1 MENSSHRQILKSSAI
16 IGGSTVITIA
26 LSIVRTKAMAL
37 LLGPSGIGRVG
48 ILDSIIQLARTVACL
63 GLESSGVRQIAEA
76 NGKGD
81 QRAVAVTVLCL
92 RKICL
97 ALGAVGAVGVYLLRY
112 RISEWS
118 FGDRTHAGTV
128 GWVSIAVFFGVVS
141 AGQGALLQ
149 GMRQIWSL
157 AVVKIAGAVCALVF
171 SVPIIYFF
179 GAKGIVAYLL
189 IVYLCV
195 LLASW
200 WRARQVEVQRESA
213 GWGEQARQV
222 RALLKWGAVFLGTA
236 FIATFVIYASR
247 ALVTRH
253 MGLNATGQFQA
264 AVALSEIYVGFIL
277 SAMGTEFYPRL
288 TAHAGDHKAS
298 NRMVNEQISIS
309 LLLGIPGILAT
320 LLFGGLII
328 KIFYSGKFL
337 EAADILK
344 WQMPGVFLRLAT
356 WPLGIGLAAKGC
368 SKSFFFAAAIGG
380 TVEVLLMKF
389 LTHSAHLEYL
399 GLAST
404 IANCVSLPLTTLL
417 LCRASGFLWTSF
429 NALLMT
435 CGALAIA
442 SMLTRSKPFFSG
454 VPLFSAGVAVIAGF
468 GWYSVHKMAV
478 LTGYSGVPAL
488 LKDLQARIL
497 KKMGIGFKAAGG

>member
-26 LSIVRTKAMAL
+26 LSIVRTKVMAI
-37 LLGPSGIGRVG
+37 LLGPAGIGLVG

-81 QRAVAVTVLCL
+81 QRIVAVTVLCL

-97 ALGAVGAVGVYLLRY
+97 LLGAAGAVGVFLLRY

-118 FGDRTHAGTV
+118 FGDRTHAGAV
-128 GWVSIAVFFGVVS
+128 GWVSIAVFLGVVS

-157 AVVKIAGAVCALVF
+157 ALVKIAGAACALVF
-171 SVPIIYFF
+171 SVPIVYFL
-179 GAKGIVAYLL
+179 GVEGIVPYLL
-189 IVYLCV
+189 FVYLSV
-195 LLASW
+195 LVASW
-200 WRARQVEVQRESA
+200 WRARQVEVQREA
-213 GWGEQARQV
+213 ATWREQAGQV
-222 RALLKWGAVFLGTA
+222 RALMKWGAVFLGTA
-236 FIATFVIYASR
+236 SIATFVVYASR
-247 ALVTRH
+247 ALVSRH
-253 MGLNATGQFQA
+253 MGLDATGQFQA
-264 AVALSEIYVGFIL
+264 SVALSEIYVGFIL

-288 TAHAGDHKAS
+288 TAHAGDNQVC

-309 LLLGIPGILAT
+309 LLLGIPGVLVT
-320 LLFGGLII
+320 LLFGGFII
-328 KIFYSGKFL
+328 KIFYSGRFL

-344 WQMPGVFLRLAT
+344 WQMPGVLLRLAT

-368 SKSFFFAAAIGG
+368 SKSFFFTAAVGG
-380 TVEVLLMKF
+380 AVEVLLLKF
-389 LTHSAHLEYL
+389 LTHSAQLEYV

-404 IANCVSLPLTTLL
+404 IANCVVLPLMTLL
-417 LCRASGFLWTSF
+417 LCRASGFRWTSF
-429 NALLMT
+429 NSMLMT
-435 CGALAIA
+435 CGVLAIA
-442 SMLTRSKPFFSG
+442 SMFAFKTFLSG
-454 VPLFSAGVAVIAGF
+454 VPLIAAGVVVIAGF
-468 GWYSVHKMAV
+468 SWYNVQKMAG

-488 LKDLQARIL
+488 FKDLQARIL
-497 KKMGIGFKAAGG
+497 KKTGVGFKATGE